1 MIRHH
6 YTLELLAQ
14 ELTSLLAGHTL
25 VEAWTQEKYTIA
37 MVFAIN
43 DELRTFV
50 IDTSPNGGTC
60 SEQPNLRRARSNT
73 LGMLRAVWQ
82 SPLAL
87 VTKHPDDRVLTFW
100 FPEHQLHCEFFSSGN
115 GNIVCVHDGVV
126 IESLRD
132 AQERCRKAYAINAP
146 RNAGLWED
154 ETLTIQQSLAR
165 CSLKLGPWYAEEVCR
180 RAAIDGSSTVSS
192 LPTHDRER
200 VATLGEVVRAE
211 CRGTSSVYLLARAE
225 ARLLSL
231 IPLPSWDILATYAKV
246 LDGTRAVLRERHR
259 VEALR
264 IARQEALRTTT
275 TELERAKRTLAAITS
290 DIVRDSRSAR
300 YRIWADALLTY
311 HHPHEKNLTSIDL
324 DDTSG
329 ERVTIPLNPNH
340 SIIENATRLYNKAR
354 SAEVA
359 SVHREQRV
367 PQLEATIASLE
378 QRRLSLEQATSIA
391 ELEALAPRR
400 MEQHNIQPRDE
411 SGGRFRFFILD
422 EQHCLYVGKNAANND
437 ELTMKF
443 AKQNDWWLHARGS
456 AGSHAVLR
464 GVDGDRIPKPILE
477 QAAAITAYYS
487 QARNASW
494 VSVVYTQRKHVR
506 KPKGA
511 NVGAVVL
518 EREQTVMVKP
528 AIPT

>member
-6 YTLELLAQ
+6 YTLEVLAR
-14 ELTSLLAGHTL
+14 ELTSLLTGHTL

-37 MVFAIN
+37 MVFVIN

-73 LGMLRAVWQ
+73 LNMFRDVWQ
-82 SPLAL
+82 KPLAL

-115 GNIVCVHDGVV
+115 GNILCVHDGIV

-132 AQERCRKAYAINAP
+132 TQERCQTTYEISAP
-146 RNAGLWED
+146 RNAELWED
-154 ETLTIQQSLAR
+154 QSLTAQQSLAR
-165 CSLKLGPWYAEEVCR
+165 CSLHLGPWYAEEVCR
-180 RAAIDGSSTVSS
+180 RASINGSVAVST
-192 LPTHDRER
+192 LTNKEREQLML
-200 VATLGEVVRAE
+200 LGEAVRAE
-211 CRGTSSVYLLARAE
+211 CRGSSSTYVLARAD

-231 IPLPSWDILATYAKV
+231 IPLPSWDIIASYPSV
-246 LDGTRAVLRERHR
+246 LEGTRAVLRERHR

-264 IARQEALRTTT
+264 TARQEALRKATA
-275 TELERAKRTLAAITS
+275 ELERARRTLAAITS

-300 YRIWADALLTY
+300 YRTWADALLTY
-311 HHPHEKNLTSIDL
+311 HHPHEKNRTSIDL
-324 DDTSG
+324 DDATG
-329 ERVTIPLNPNH
+329 VRVTIPLNPNH
-340 SIIENATRLYNKAR
+340 SIIENATKLYDKAR
-354 SAEVA
+354 AAEVA
-359 SVHREQRV
+359 SLHREQRV
-367 PQLEATIASLE
+367 PQLETTIAALE
-378 QRRLSLEQATSIA
+378 QRCLDLEQASSIA
-391 ELEALAPRR
+391 DIEALAPRR
-400 MEQHNIQPRDE
+400 MEPQNIQPRDE
-411 SGGRFRFFILD
+411 SGGKFRFFVLD

-464 GVDGDRIPKPILE
+464 GVDGDRIPKPVLE

-494 VSVVYTQRKHVR
+494 VTVVYTQRKHVR